1 MTKEEYKQIMS
12 MFSDNAK
19 TYTQVS
25 IAALI
30 LPITFIRQVLGVT
43 AEKPIKDYLSW
54 PLIASWLIFLIAIA
68 SGLLYQYIA
77 VKLVEACFEKSDNFY
92 GGMKWFIDRP
102 EKVYATMMISFYV
115 AAFLFVIAAWVRFY
129 KIV

>member
-77 VKLVEACFEKSDNFY
+77 VKLVEACFEKSNNFY

-102 EKVYATMMISFYV
+102 EKVYATMMISFYL
-115 AAFLFVIAAWVRFY
+115 AALLFVIAAWARFY
-129 KIV
+129 KIL

>member
-1 MTKEEYKQIMS
+1 MEKEEYKQIMS

-25 IAALI
+25 IGALI

-43 AEKPIKDYLSW
+43 AEKPIKENF
-54 PLIASWLIFLIAIA
+54 SWLLISSWLLFLIAIA

-77 VKLVEACFEKSDNFY
+77 VKLVEAYFEKSNNFY

-115 AAFLFVIAAWVRFY
+115 AAFFFVIAAWVRFY
-129 KIV
+129 H